1 MANDNDSLGDRMKG
15 YENAFRP
22 FFPSRLPVIVR
33 VDGKAFHTYTAKC
46 VKPFDNKL
54 IDVMDQTALMLCKT
68 VSGAKM
74 AYIQSDEISIL
85 VHGYE
90 GLETQP
96 WFGGNI
102 NKIISVTAAVASATF
117 TSLSP
122 GIFEDGII
130 KPAIFDS
137 RAFILPE
144 ADVCNYFLWRQQDA
158 TRNSIQSL
166 ARSMYSHKECNHKN
180 TSQLQELTF
189 QKGVN
194 WNDIETRYKRG
205 RCVVKKDVTHEEQRE
220 GSPFAIVR
228 SKWVVDNEIPVFS
241 QDRNYVNQ
249 YFVNQ

>member
-1 MANDNDSLGDRMKG
+1 MKG
-15 YENAFRP
+15 YEHAFRP

-54 IDVMDQTALMLCKT
+54 IDVMDQTAIALCKSI
-68 VSGAKM
+68 SGAKM

-90 GLETQP
+90 GLDTQP

-102 NKIISVTAAVASATF
+102 NKIVSVTAAVASATF
-117 TSLSP
+117 TALSP
-122 GIFEDGII
+122 TIFEDGTIR
-130 KPAIFDS
+130 PAIFDS
-137 RAFILPE
+137 RAFIVPE

-166 ARSMYSHKECNHKN
+166 ARSMYSHKECDNKN
-180 TSQLQELTF
+180 TSQLQELTS

-194 WNDIETRYKRG
+194 WFDIETRYKRG
-205 RCVVKKDVTHEEQRE
+205 RCVVKEKTQSVLPVAFDAGLDKGALIARRYWT
-220 GSPFAIVR
+220 
-228 SKWVVDNEIPVFS
+228 VDNEIPIFS
-241 QDRNYVNQ
+241 QDRNYINAFFDPTEPQ
-249 YFVNQ
+249 QG